1 VKLDERLRALFPG
14 VSGRALKQWLEHGRI
29 RVGGVIVRR
38 GDVEVAAGDRVA
50 LGTSRPAFPS
60 SLRLIFEDEEILVVD
75 KPPGL
80 LTIATER
87 ERERTAY
94 RLLADYVGAHGG
106 ASTRRGA
113 PRLFIVHRLDRE
125 TSGLLVFAK
134 SPAAKRWLQHQF
146 EARHVERRYV
156 AVVEGAVREGEG
168 TLRSRLREDR
178 SLRVRPSRD
187 HAQGLE
193 AITRY
198 RVLDRGPASTLLE
211 LSLVTGRR
219 GQIRAQLAELGHPIV
234 GDPGYGARLDPLR
247 RLCLHAARLGF
258 AHPRGHRLVFESAA
272 PAAFAGL
279 LRFTR
284 RVKGTPPR

>member
-1 VKLDERLRALFPG
+1 MKLDERLRELFPG
-14 VSGRALKQWLEHGRI
+14 VSGRALKQWLERGRI

-38 GDVEVAAGDRVA
+38 GDLEIAAGARVD
-50 LGTSRPAFPS
+50 LGTSRPSFPS
-60 SLRLIFEDEEILVVD
+60 LLRLVFEDDDILVID
-75 KPPGL
+75 KPAGL

-134 SPAAKRWLQHQF
+134 SPAAKRRLQEQF
-146 EARHVERRYV
+146 AARSVERRYV
-156 AVVEGAVREGEG
+156 AVVEGVVREPEG
-168 TLRSRLREDR
+168 ALRSRLREDR
-178 SLRVRPSRD
+178 SLRVRRAREGSEGR
-187 HAQGLE
+187 E

-198 RVLDRGPASTLLE
+198 RVLARGPATTRLE

-219 GQIRAQLAELGHPIV
+219 AQIRAQLGELGHPIV
-234 GDPGYGARLDPLR
+234 
-247 RLCLHAARLGF
+247 
-258 AHPRGHRLVFESAA
+258 
-272 PAAFAGL
+272 
-279 LRFTR
+279 
-284 RVKGTPPR
+284 